1 MQRRPAFP
9 LSSRTGSLPCQEPQ
23 NQQPEWTLFHPPFQ
37 KYALYGRRIAQMFDH
52 SIKESQRI
60 AKFLFTHL
68 ASGGRIQRLVQ
79 LDKTFFDWAK
89 NAAQGFGINGL
100 LGVTVAK

>member
-52 SIKESQRI
+52 SITESQCI
-60 AKFLFTHL
+60 AKFLFSHL
-68 ASGGRIQRLVQ
+68 ASGRRIQRLLQPTTTSITVPTTLSQ
-79 LDKTFFDWAK
+79 LSAFCPPPASPPP
-89 NAAQGFGINGL
+89 
-100 LGVTVAK
+100 